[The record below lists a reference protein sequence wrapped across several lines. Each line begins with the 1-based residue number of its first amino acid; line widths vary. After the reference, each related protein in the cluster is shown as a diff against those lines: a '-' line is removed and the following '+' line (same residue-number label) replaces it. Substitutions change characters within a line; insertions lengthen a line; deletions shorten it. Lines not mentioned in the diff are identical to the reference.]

1 MWRSYQE
8 RMIRLRSGSAR
19 LTGIMEVISCS
30 LMFSSRLI
38 VVHQSAFRVP
48 ALLTS
53 VMICSSLLCPAGAFL
68 YNNRYVGD
76 QVLRIIP
83 TNEQE
88 VRALKGIL
96 GLMKVDFWQPNSA
109 SLIHQNRSVDV
120 HVKNHDIRGMHE
132 RLTDE
137 KIQYQVL
144 ISNLQKEI
152 EKQTGHRFSRKRRAE
167 SQYDYEVYHSLEEI
181 QSWMFEMNR
190 TQPDLVAL
198 FSIGKSYEG
207 RPLYV
212 LQLGKGNQKKVV
224 WIDCGVHARE
234 WIGPAFCQWFVKEA
248 INSYQYDSAMTK
260 LLNQL
265 SFYIMPVFNVDGYH
279 YSWNTDRFWR
289 KTRSKIRKFHCR
301 GVDANRNW
309 KVKWCDEGASSHPCD
324 DTYCG
329 PFPES
334 EPEVK
339 AVAKFLRKNK
349 KRIKAY
355 ISIHAYAQM
364 LLYPYSYKYAMIP
377 NFNCVES
384 AASSAVKALYSA
396 YGVRYR
402 YGPASTTLYVSSG
415 SSIDWAYKNG
425 IPYAFAF
432 ELRDTGYFGFLL
444 PESLIKPTCTETTRA
459 VKAIASGLL
468 KKCNPDKDR
477 FQYI

>member
-1 MWRSYQE
+1 MD
-8 RMIRLRSGSAR
+8 
-19 LTGIMEVISCS
+19 VVSCSS
-30 LMFSSRLI
+30 LMFWSRRILGYR
-38 VVHQSAFRVP
+38 SAFRVS
-48 ALLTS
+48 AFLAS
-53 VMICSSLLCPAGAFL
+53 VVICSSLLCPAGAFL
-68 YNNRYVGD
+68 YNNRYAGD
-76 QVLRIIP
+76 RVLRITP
-83 TNEQE
+83 SNEQE

-109 SLIHQNRSVDV
+109 SLIHQNQSVDV
-120 HVKNHDIRGMHE
+120 HVKHHDIRGIHE
-132 RLTDE
+132 RLTDQ
-137 KIQYQVL
+137 KISYQVL

-152 EKQTGHRFSRKRRAE
+152 EKQTGHRSSRKRRAE

-181 QSWMFEMNR
+181 QNWMFEINR
-190 TQPDLVAL
+190 TQPDLVGM
-198 FSIGKSYEG
+198 FSVGKSYEG

-212 LQLGKGNQKKVV
+212 LQLGKRNQKKAV

-248 INSYQYDSAMTK
+248 ISSYQYDSVMTR

-265 SFYIMPVFNVDGYH
+265 SFYIMPVFNVDGYQ

-477 FQYI
+477 FPYI

>member
-1 MWRSYQE
+1 MALR
-8 RMIRLRSGSAR
+8 IRDFGSNV
-19 LTGIMEVISCS
+19 LLGCV
-30 LMFSSRLI
+30 LI
-38 VVHQSAFRVP
+38 LSTAP
-48 ALLTS
+48 
-53 VMICSSLLCPAGAFL
+53 CPVGAYL

-76 QVLRIIP
+76 QVFRINPASNI
-83 TNEQE
+83 E
-88 VRALKGIL
+88 VQAVKQLL
-96 GLMKVDFWQPNSA
+96 LNLTVDLWQPNSA
-109 SLIHQNRSVDV
+109 SLIHANSSVDV
-120 HVKNHDIRGMHE
+120 HVSRNKTQWLSRHLQQAHIHHE
-132 RLTDE
+132 
-137 KIQYQVL
+137 VL
-144 ISNLQKEI
+144 ISNLQTLI
-152 EKQTGHRFSRKRRAE
+152 EKQTGYRSSRKRRSE
-167 SQYDYEVYHSLEEI
+167 FQYDYEVYHPLEEI

-190 TQPDLVAL
+190 THPHLVDM
-198 FSIGKSYEG
+198 FSIGRSYEG

-212 LQLGKGNQKKVV
+212 LKLGKRTRPYKKAV

-248 INSYQYDSAMTK
+248 LNSYQHDSSMRR
-260 LLNQL
+260 LMNQL
-265 SFYIMPVFNVDGYH
+265 NFYIMPVFNVDGYH
-279 YSWNTDRFWR
+279 YSWKTDRFWR
-289 KTRSKIRKFHCR
+289 KTRSKIPKYHCR

-309 KVKWCDEGASSHPCD
+309 KVKWCDEGASLHPCD

-339 AVAKFLRKNK
+339 SVAKFLRKHR

-364 LLYPYSYKYAMIP
+364 LLYPYSYKYATIP

-384 AASSAVKALYSA
+384 AAQNAVSALYSA

-432 ELRDTGYFGFLL
+432 ELRDTGFYGFLL
-444 PESLIKPTCTETTRA
+444 PETLINPTCTETMRA
-459 VKAIASGLL
+459 VKTIASGLL
-468 KKCNPDKDR
+468 KKCTK
-477 FQYI
+477 

>member
-1 MWRSYQE
+1 
-8 RMIRLRSGSAR
+8 
-19 LTGIMEVISCS
+19 
-30 LMFSSRLI
+30 
-38 VVHQSAFRVP
+38 
-48 ALLTS
+48 
-53 VMICSSLLCPAGAFL
+53 ICSNVLCPAGAYL
-68 YNNRYVGD
+68 YSNRYAD
-76 QVLRIIP
+76 QVFRITP
-83 TNEQE
+83 SNDEE
-88 VRALKGIL
+88 VQVLKKIL
-96 GLMKVDFWQPNSA
+96 AHMKVDFWQPNSV
-109 SLIHQNRSVDV
+109 SLICHNATVDV
-120 HVKNHDIRGMHE
+120 HVKRNN
-132 RLTDE
+132 
-137 KIQYQVL
+137 VF

-152 EKQTGHRFSRKRRAE
+152 EKQTGYRSSRKRRSE

-190 TQPDLVAL
+190 TNPDLVEM

-212 LQLGKGNQKKVV
+212 LQLGKRSRPQKKAV

-248 INSYQYDSAMTK
+248 ISSYQYDSVMRR

-265 SFYIMPVFNVDGYH
+265 NFYIMPVFNVDGYH
-279 YSWNTDRFWR
+279 FSWTTDRFWR
-289 KTRSKIRKFHCR
+289 KTRSKNHKFHCR

-309 KVKWCDEGASSHPCD
+309 KVKWCEGASSHPCD

-339 AVAKFLRKNK
+339 AVAKFLRKHK
-349 KRIKAY
+349 KHVRAY

-364 LLYPYSYKYAMIP
+364 LLYPYSYKYATIP
-377 NFNCVES
+377 NFSCVS
-384 AASSAVKALYSA
+384 AAHSAVTALYSA

-402 YGPASTTLYVSSG
+402 YGPASTTLVSSG
-415 SSIDWAYKNG
+415 SSIDWAYRNG

-444 PESLIKPTCTETTRA
+444 PESLISPTCTETMRA

-468 KKCNPDKDR
+468 K
-477 FQYI
+477 

>member
-1 MWRSYQE
+1 MAMDFR
-8 RMIRLRSGSAR
+8 RMFHAW
-19 LTGIMEVISCS
+19 V
-30 LMFSSRLI
+30 
-38 VVHQSAFRVP
+38 
-48 ALLTS
+48 LLTC
-53 VMICSSLLCPAGAFL
+53 VIICNNVLCPVGAYR
-68 YNNRYVGD
+68 YNNRYAGD
-76 QVLRIIP
+76 QVFRITP
-83 TNEQE
+83 CNEEE
-88 VRALKGIL
+88 VRMLKKIL
-96 GLMKVDFWQPNSA
+96 RQMKVDFWQPNSA
-109 SLIHQNRSVDV
+109 SLIHPNATVDL
-120 HVKNHDIRGMHE
+120 HVKRNDTQGLHV
-132 RLTDE
+132 RLKKEGFD
-137 KIQYQVL
+137 YRVF

-152 EKQTGHRFSRKRRAE
+152 EKQTGHRSTRRRRSE

-190 TQPDLVAL
+190 TNSDLVDM
-198 FSIGKSYEG
+198 FSVGKSYEG

-212 LQLGKGNQKKVV
+212 LQLGKRSRPQKKAV

-248 INSYQYDSAMTK
+248 INSYQHDSVMTR

-265 SFYIMPVFNVDGYH
+265 NFYIMPVLNVDGYRF
-279 YSWNTDRFWR
+279 SWTTDRFWR
-289 KTRSKIRKFHCR
+289 KTRSKNHKFHCR

-339 AVAKFLRKNK
+339 AVAKFLRKHK
-349 KRIKAY
+349 KRMKAY

-364 LLYPYSYKYAMIP
+364 LLYPYSYKYATIP
-377 NFNCVES
+377 NFDCVEL
-384 AASSAVKALYSA
+384 AAHNAVTALYSA

-415 SSIDWAYKNG
+415 SSIDWAYRNG

-444 PESLIKPTCTETTRA
+444 PESLINPTCTETMRA

-468 KKCNPDKDR
+468 KKCETSRDR
-477 FQYI
+477 FPYI